1 MPNSKARF
9 IILKIVIAV
18 MFAAVIWKLF
28 DLQVLKGEPRLNIL
42 LLVSKRS
49 VCQKGISKYLGIS
62 DSAVSQ
68 HIKVLKEAN
77 IITGYKEGYY
87 MLYHINEGI
96 FNKCVSFIN
105 SISDTENILNDIT
118 VSTIGCSDN
127 CKSAQMCCKRKGLL

>member
-1 MPNSKARF
+1 MEKLVKVFKA
-9 IILKIVIAV
+9 LS
-18 MFAAVIWKLF
+18 
-28 DLQVLKGEPRLNIL
+28 DETRLNIL

-49 VCQKGISKYLGIS
+49 VCQKGTSKYLGIS

>member
-1 MPNSKARF
+1 MEKLVKVFKA
-9 IILKIVIAV
+9 LS
-18 MFAAVIWKLF
+18 
-28 DLQVLKGEPRLNIL
+28 DETRLNIL

-49 VCQKGISKYLGIS
+49 VCQNGISKYLGIS

>member
-1 MPNSKARF
+1 MYAKKVYQSSEA
-9 IILKIVIAV
+9 
-18 MFAAVIWKLF
+18 
-28 DLQVLKGEPRLNIL
+28 
-42 LLVSKRS
+42 
-49 VCQKGISKYLGIS
+49 
-62 DSAVSQ
+62 AVSQ
-68 HIKVLKEAN
+68 HIKILKEAN

>member
-1 MPNSKARF
+1 MNEKIKIFKAIGDETRVK
-9 IILKIVIAV
+9 IL
-18 MFAAVIWKLF
+18 
-28 DLQVLKGEPRLNIL
+28 IL
-42 LLVSKRS
+42 LSNRNI
-49 VCQKGISKYLGIS
+49 CAKGIAKHLEIS
-62 DSAVSQ
+62 EAAVSQ
-68 HIKVLKEAN
+68 HIKILKEAN

-87 MLYHINEGI
+87 ILYHINEGI

>member
-1 MPNSKARF
+1 
-9 IILKIVIAV
+9 
-18 MFAAVIWKLF
+18 
-28 DLQVLKGEPRLNIL
+28 
-42 LLVSKRS
+42 
-49 VCQKGISKYLGIS
+49 
-62 DSAVSQ
+62 
-68 HIKVLKEAN
+68 
-77 IITGYKEGYY
+77 

>member
-1 MPNSKARF
+1 MEKLVKVFKA
-9 IILKIVIAV
+9 LS
-18 MFAAVIWKLF
+18 
-28 DLQVLKGEPRLNIL
+28 DETRLNIL

-49 VCQKGISKYLGIS
+49 VCQKGIF
-62 DSAVSQ
+62 
-68 HIKVLKEAN
+68 KVLRYIRFSSITAYKSFKRSY

>member
-1 MPNSKARF
+1 MEKLVKVFKA
-9 IILKIVIAV
+9 LS
-18 MFAAVIWKLF
+18 
-28 DLQVLKGEPRLNIL
+28 DETRLNIL
-42 LLVSKRS
+42 ILVSKRS
-49 VCQKGISKYLGIS
+49 VCQKGIAQYLGIS

-77 IITGYKEGYY
+77 IINGYKKGYY
-87 MLYHINEGI
+87 VLYHINEGI

-105 SISDTENILNDIT
+105 SIGDTENILNDIT

>member
-1 MPNSKARF
+1 MEKLVKVFKA
-9 IILKIVIAV
+9 LS
-18 MFAAVIWKLF
+18 
-28 DLQVLKGEPRLNIL
+28 DETRLNIL
-42 LLVSKRS
+42 LLVSIRS

-77 IITGYKEGYY
+77 IINGYKKGYY

>member
-1 MPNSKARF
+1 MNEKIKIFKAIGDETRVK
-9 IILKIVIAV
+9 IL
-18 MFAAVIWKLF
+18 
-28 DLQVLKGEPRLNIL
+28 IL
-42 LLVSKRS
+42 LSNRNI
-49 VCQKGISKYLGIS
+49 CAKGIAKHLEIS
-62 DSAVSQ
+62 EAAVSQ
-68 HIKVLKEAN
+68 HIKILKEAN

>member
-1 MPNSKARF
+1 MEKLVKVFKA
-9 IILKIVIAV
+9 LS
-18 MFAAVIWKLF
+18 
-28 DLQVLKGEPRLNIL
+28 DETRLNIL

-49 VCQKGISKYLGIS
+49 VCQKGIS

>member
-1 MPNSKARF
+1 MEKLVKVFKA
-9 IILKIVIAV
+9 LS
-18 MFAAVIWKLF
+18 
-28 DLQVLKGEPRLNIL
+28 DETRLNIL

-49 VCQKGISKYLGIS
+49 ICQKGISKYLGIS

-105 SISDTENILNDIT
+105 SINDIT

>member
-1 MPNSKARF
+1 METLVKVFKA
-9 IILKIVIAV
+9 LS
-18 MFAAVIWKLF
+18 
-28 DLQVLKGEPRLNIL
+28 DETRLNIL

-49 VCQKGISKYLGIS
+49 VFQKGISKYLGIS

>member
-1 MPNSKARF
+1 MEKLVKVFKA
-9 IILKIVIAV
+9 LS
-18 MFAAVIWKLF
+18 
-28 DLQVLKGEPRLNIL
+28 DETRLNIL

-49 VCQKGISKYLGIS
+49 VFQKGISKYLGIS

>member
-1 MPNSKARF
+1 MEKLVKVFKA
-9 IILKIVIAV
+9 LS
-18 MFAAVIWKLF
+18 
-28 DLQVLKGEPRLNIL
+28 DETRLNIL
-42 LLVSKRS
+42 LLVSKRI
-49 VCQKGISKYLGIS
+49 VCQKGISKYLVIS

>member
-1 MPNSKARF
+1 MEKLVKVFKA
-9 IILKIVIAV
+9 LS
-18 MFAAVIWKLF
+18 
-28 DLQVLKGEPRLNIL
+28 DETRLNIL

-49 VCQKGISKYLGIS
+49 VWQKGISKYLGIS

-87 MLYHINEGI
+87 ILYHINEGI

>member
-1 MPNSKARF
+1 MEENAME
-9 IILKIVIAV
+9 VIEAKYG
-18 MFAAVIWKLF
+18 MKGLAI
-28 DLQVLKGEPRLNIL
+28 VLKL
-42 LLVSKRS
+42 LCK
-49 VCQKGISKYLGIS
+49 I
-62 DSAVSQ
+62 
-68 HIKVLKEAN
+68 
-77 IITGYKEGYY
+77 YKEGYY

>member
-1 MPNSKARF
+1 MEKLVKVFKA
-9 IILKIVIAV
+9 LS
-18 MFAAVIWKLF
+18 
-28 DLQVLKGEPRLNIL
+28 DETRLNIL

-77 IITGYKEGYY
+77 IITGYKEGY
-87 MLYHINEGI
+87 HINEGI

-105 SISDTENILNDIT
+105 SIGDTENILNDIT

>member
-1 MPNSKARF
+1 MNKVFKA
-9 IILKIVIAV
+9 LS
-18 MFAAVIWKLF
+18 
-28 DLQVLKGEPRLNIL
+28 DETRLNIL